1 MGRSVQLG
9 RIQETALVPLYAR
22 ALENRRKRPLLVD
35 PKAVEIVSSID
46 WDYRRMAQPRWMA
59 GCVLRGAL
67 FDVWAREFLQRHPDG
82 TVIEIGPV

>member
-22 ALENRRKRPLLVD
+22 ALETRRKRPLLVD
-35 PKAVEIVSSID
+35 PKAVEIVV
-46 WDYRRMAQPRWMA
+46 AQPRRMA

-67 FDVWAREFLQRHPDG
+67 FDVWVRLVYLEEAQVKAALEQTPPPRR
-82 TVIEIGPV
+82 